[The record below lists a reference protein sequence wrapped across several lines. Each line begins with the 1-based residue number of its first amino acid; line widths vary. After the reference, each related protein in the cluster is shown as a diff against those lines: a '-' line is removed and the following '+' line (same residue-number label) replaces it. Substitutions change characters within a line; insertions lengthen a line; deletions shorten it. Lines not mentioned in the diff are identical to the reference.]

1 MRIVH
6 RGRWF
11 VLCGAISALLAATPA
26 MAAVNA
32 YMILT
37 GARQGPIR
45 SVGTV
50 DKIPL
55 ISVARNPQMGSD
67 LPTGRRTHST
77 LTVTRK
83 LDAASPKLATALN
96 SNETL
101 KTVTIVFEG
110 ASGNEKTAQK
120 IVLTNANIVSLRYAG
135 GNEVITFDYQAIEV
149 DYTKGGKTATDDWEA
164 PN

>member
-6 RGRWF
+6 RGRLF
-11 VLCGAISALLAATPA
+11 VLCGVASALLAAVPA

-32 YMILT
+32 YMTVT
-37 GARQGPIR
+37 GGKQGPIR

-55 ISVARNPQMGSD
+55 VSVVRNAPMGSGV
-67 LPTGRRTHST
+67 PAGKRMHST
-77 LTVTRK
+77 ITVTRK

-101 KTVTIVFEG
+101 KTVSIIFEG
-110 ASGNEKTAQK
+110 GSGDEKTAQK
-120 IVLTNANIVSLRYAG
+120 IVLTNATVASIRYAG

-149 DYTKGGKTATDDWEA
+149 SYAKGGKTATDDWEA

>member
-6 RGRWF
+6 RGRLF
-11 VLCGAISALLAATPA
+11 VLCGVVSALLAAVPA

-32 YMILT
+32 YMTVT
-37 GARQGPIR
+37 GGKQGPIR

-55 ISVARNPQMGSD
+55 VSVVRNAPMGSGV
-67 LPTGRRTHST
+67 PAGKRMHST
-77 LTVTRK
+77 ITVTRK

-101 KTVTIVFEG
+101 KTVSIIFEG
-110 ASGNEKTAQK
+110 TSGNEKTAQK
-120 IVLTNANIVSLRYAG
+120 IVLTNVTISSIRYAG
-135 GNEVITFDYQAIEV
+135 GNEVITFDYQTIEV
-149 DYTKGGKTATDDWEA
+149 SYAKGGKTATDDWEA